1 MFVGDYKINISGGAE
16 EVELWPMKI
25 ATAICF
31 LQDMNDK
38 LKIDPRIKLPNNNI
52 RCIAKKH
59 N

>member
-38 LKIDPRIKLPNNNI
+38 LKLDPRIKLPNNNI
-52 RCIAKKH
+52 